1 MRLEDVTVFDDFF
14 LSLSCSGGGGAVGV
28 RAVLRV
34 QDPPVQGHTQ
44 PAGEVKSTVMLQEQ
58 KIVSK

>member
-1 MRLEDVTVFDDFF
+1 M
-14 LSLSCSGGGGAVGV
+14 

-44 PAGEVKSTVMLQEQ
+44 PAGKVKLSSQPTTSFVPPVESYTHSYLIFLV
-58 KIVSK
+58 IVTHI

>member
-1 MRLEDVTVFDDFF
+1 M
-14 LSLSCSGGGGAVGV
+14 GV

-44 PAGEVKSTVMLQEQ
+44 PAGKVKASSSSSTELNDECR
-58 KIVSK
+58 I